1 MTRAIIGIVG
11 AIIVAAMS
19 PAQAQHA
26 AGPRVPLVQD
36 DSTDPDVQATFKDL
50 KERGT
55 KPLNLHRIYANAPK
69 IARAQSALAKALRGD
84 ATVPRVDRELIILRA
99 TQLVHGEYEHDEHK
113 PIAMSCGI
121 TAEQIDALAHWR
133 DSKLYS
139 DRQRA
144 ILAYAD
150 GMASAD
156 GVDDTTFAAMQK
168 FFKPR
173 EIVEITMNAGFYM
186 GSSQASRALGV
197 SAIGNPPKSGYGTCN

>member
-1 MTRAIIGIVG
+1 MTRAIIGVVG
-11 AIIVAAMS
+11 AIIVAVAL
-19 PAQAQHA
+19 PAIAQHTS
-26 AGPRVPLVQD
+26 GPRVPLVQD
-36 DSTDPDVQATFKDL
+36 DLTDPDVQATFKDL
-50 KERGT
+50 HERGT

-69 IARAQSALAKALRGD
+69 IARAQSALAKALRAD
-84 ATVPRVDRELIILRA
+84 AIVPRVDRELIILRA
-99 TQLVHGEYEHDEHK
+99 TQLVHGDYEHDEHK

-133 DSKLYS
+133 DSKLYT

-150 GMASAD
+150 GIVSAD
-156 GVDDTTFAAMQK
+156 GVDDATFAAMKQ
-168 FFKPR
+168 FFNAR

-197 SAIGNPPKSGYGTCN
+197 SAVGNPPKSGYGTCN

>member
-1 MTRAIIGIVG
+1 MTRAIIGLAA
-11 AIIVAAMS
+11 AIMLAAL
-19 PAQAQHA
+19 PAAAQHTS
-26 AGPRVPLVQD
+26 GPRVPLVQD

-84 ATVPRVDRELIILRA
+84 AIVPRVDRELIILRA

-133 DSKLYS
+133 DSKLFS

-150 GMASAD
+150 GMVSAD
-156 GVDDTTFAAMQK
+156 GVDDATFAAMKQ
-168 FFKPR
+168 FFNAR
-173 EIVEITMNAGFYM
+173 EIVEISMNAGFYM
-186 GSSQASRALGV
+186 GSSQGSRALGV
-197 SAIGNPPKSGYGTCN
+197 SAVGNPPKSGYGTCG